1 MKNVIGKKNKTYLIE
16 TIITVVLIITLIL
29 LNIYRIIENEDG
41 FVMMVVFV
49 GLSIVCLYWGYIE
62 VKNIYK
68 YLKTPTDMVKVD
80 DEFIYIYEYKNF
92 SKIQINKIKEIK
104 VVGVVKKLLAH
115 EATLYIRDEEQECY
129 IKLLKDIEDVKKK
142 IEDLVNGISIH

>member
-16 TIITVVLIITLIL
+16 TIIIVLLIITLIL

-62 VKNIYK
+62 GKNIYK

-92 SKIQINKIKEIK
+92 SKLQINKIKEIK
-104 VVGVVKKLLAH
+104 VVGAVKKLLVH